1 MRWLRVFMGKPY
13 SSDLR
18 RRVLNAIDGGM
29 SKMAAHQTFC
39 VSRSTIDDW
48 IELRARTGSVAANT
62 AYRRGKAPSVTD
74 EMFGAFAREHNGCT
88 LAQMAAAW
96 HEQTGERRSLKYFSR
111 ALRRIGWTR
120 KKRAFSSANA
130 MRPPAASS

>member
-1 MRWLRVFMGKPY
+1 MASRVFMGKPY

-74 EMFGAFAREHNGCT
+74 EMFGAFCASI
-88 LAQMAAAW
+88 MAALW
-96 HEQTGERRSLKYFSR
+96 PRWPLHGTSKPVSD
-111 ALRRIGWTR
+111 
-120 KKRAFSSANA
+120 
-130 MRPPAASS
+130 AA